1 MRQNA
6 VAVMSISNRPAS
18 AANHQ
23 SVNAAGEQEPA
34 SGVPDNL
41 PHLGP
46 VAHVRFPDGDGFRAP
61 VLV

>member
-41 PHLGP
+41 PHL
-46 VAHVRFPDGDGFRAP
+46 AHVRFPDGDGFRAP